1 MTAKEYLRQYRY
13 IDRSVEAKLER
24 IERLR
29 ALAERRTAAYG
40 QSGGGGGRSPDSRM
54 DVVAR
59 LVDAQRELDQ
69 EIAQLLDT
77 KAGIE
82 AAIARLPDERMRAML
97 EMRYLQGRKW
107 DDIAAA
113 LGYCRDNVLR
123 LHRAAL
129 KKVSNQ
135 PQVSTQF

>member
-29 ALAERRTAAYG
+29 ALAVTVMAAYG
-40 QSGGGGGRSPDSRM
+40 RNGGSGGRSPDSRM

-59 LVDAQRELDQ
+59 LVDAQRELDV

-77 KAGIE
+77 KAAIE
-82 AAIARLPDERMRAML
+82 AAIARLPDARMRTLL
-97 EMRYLQGRKW
+97 ELRYLQGRKW

-129 KKVSNQ
+129 QK
-135 PQVSTQF
+135 VSTQI

>member
-1 MTAKEYLRQYRY
+1 MDAKEYLRQYRY

-40 QSGGGGGRSPDSRM
+40 RRGGGGTRTSDGRM

-59 LVDAQRELDQ
+59 LIDAQRELDQ
-69 EIAQLLDT
+69 EIARLLDT
-77 KAGIE
+77 KAAIE
-82 AAIARLPDERMRAML
+82 AAIARLPDARMRALL
-97 EMRYLQGRKW
+97 ELRYLQGRRW

-113 LGYCRDNVLR
+113 LGYSRENTLR

-129 KKVSNQ
+129 RKVD
-135 PQVSTQF
+135 TL